1 VPGVP
6 GEPVVARI
14 ASSKQSAGG
23 SAFVDKEMK
32 GWTPDKKPTDAD
44 SKFLKALGAELSARG
59 APAAADRKQINY
71 PGLLILL
78 VILIVL
84 VTMVYGPI
92 AALLVELFP
101 AKIRYTSMSLPYHL
115 ANGWIG
121 GLLPLV
127 AIGMS
132 AAWGN
137 IYFGLWYPVIVA
149 LITVVIGGLFLRDAK
164 PGFNIQD

>member
-1 VPGVP
+1 
-6 GEPVVARI
+6 
-14 ASSKQSAGG
+14 
-23 SAFVDKEMK
+23 
-32 GWTPDKKPTDAD
+32 
-44 SKFLKALGAELSARG
+44 
-59 APAAADRKQINY
+59 
-71 PGLLILL
+71 
-78 VILIVL
+78 
-84 VTMVYGPI
+84 MVYGPI

-127 AIGMS
+127 ALGMS
-132 AAWGN
+132 AAYGN

-149 LITVVIGGLFLRDAK
+149 LSTVVIGGLFLRDAK